1 MNILRKT
8 LRKPLGMVGAG
19 LILAFFLI
27 AVFAPFIAPIPED
40 IRAYGSTFG
49 IPNRMSQVGFSPIPI
64 VPSAAHPFGISQD
77 GYDIFFGL
85 VWGSRGAFIIGI
97 TVTGLSLLVGLI
109 VGTLSGYFGGWLD
122 NVLMRVTDVVF
133 AFPSLVLLIVLVTVL
148 ERNLTTIMIAI
159 AVTGWGQYARVLRG
173 EILKVKRLEYVDAAR
188 AIGAFD
194 FRIMFKHVLPN
205 SLTTLLVLVSLDIG
219 TTVVAFAALSFLGIG
234 APSGFPDWGQL
245 ITLSK
250 SWLTYSEYW
259 FTWLYPGLCII
270 VFVLAWN
277 MLGDALRD
285 ATDPRSK

>member
-40 IRAYGSTFG
+40 IRAYGSTFS

-159 AVTGWGQYARVLRG
+159 AATGWGQYARVLRG

-205 SLTTLLVLVSLDIG
+205 SLTTLVVLVSLDIG

>member
-40 IRAYGSTFG
+40 IRAYGSTFS

>member
-1 MNILRKT
+1 MNILRKI
-8 LRKPLGMVGAG
+8 LRKPTGMIGAG
-19 LILAFFLI
+19 LIFAFFLI
-27 AVFAPFIAPIPED
+27 AIFAPFIAPIPED
-40 IRAYGSTFG
+40 IRAYGSTFS

-64 VPSAAHPFGISQD
+64 VPSAAHPFGVSQD

-133 AFPSLVLLIVLVTVL
+133 AFPSLVLLIVLVTVF
-148 ERNLTTIMIAI
+148 ERNITTIMVAI

-205 SLTTLLVLVSLDIG
+205 SLTTLVVLVSLDIG